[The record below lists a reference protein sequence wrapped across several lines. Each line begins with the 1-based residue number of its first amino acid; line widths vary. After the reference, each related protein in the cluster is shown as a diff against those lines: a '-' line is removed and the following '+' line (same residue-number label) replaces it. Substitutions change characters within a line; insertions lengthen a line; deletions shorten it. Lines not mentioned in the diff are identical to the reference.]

1 MIILGALLAV
11 NLIFLAYFITQLDWW
26 AVAGAASTALV
37 LTQMIRANLM
47 VQKIL
52 NEELPPEDLK

>member
-1 MIILGALLAV
+1 MKILGALLAV
-11 NLIFLAYFITQLDWW
+11 NLIFLAYWITQHDWW
-26 AVAGAASTALV
+26 AVAGAACTALV
-37 LTQMIRANLM
+37 LIWVIRADRQ